1 MQLSV
6 IIVNY
11 NVRHFLEQC
20 LISVDKACTTIDAEI
35 FVVDNNSVDGSTAMV
50 REKFPHVRLIA
61 NTVNTG
67 FAVANNQAIREAKG
81 KYVLLLN
88 PDTVVEEDTFT
99 KCIAFMDSHP
109 DSGGLGVYMID
120 GSGKFLPESK
130 RGLPTPFTAFCK
142 ITGLSALFPRSK
154 TFGRYHLGYLDKNE
168 THEVD
173 VLSGAFMWLRKSVLD
188 AEGLL
193 DEAFFMYGED
203 IDLSYRI
210 IKGGYKNY
218 YFPDTRIIHY
228 KGESTRKSSVNYVIV
243 FYKAMIIFAKKHFSQ
258 QHASLFSM
266 LIHIAVYAR
275 AGIAILHRI
284 IKKTLLPVS
293 DALLFITGIIILK
306 NYWEHSVKELHYPP
320 QFVQIV
326 IPAYIIIWLTAVF
339 FSGGYDKP
347 IRISRAVRGV
357 VTGTLLVLVV
367 YALLSEEYRFSRA
380 LTLLGAA
387 WACVAVVVDRYLLGL
402 TGWTEHRLEK
412 SDRKNLVIV
421 GNQEE
426 GMRVLTFLR
435 QSDSSMNFIGFIAPE
450 AGQSESGDT
459 TYTSQLIGNV
469 HNFKEVASIYEI
481 SEIIFCAR
489 DVSSQEIINHM
500 LSLGGL
506 EIEYKIAP
514 PESLFIIGSNS
525 DATNGDLYLV
535 EVNAFDSKANRRN
548 KRLFDIVTAGFF
560 LITFPLAMIG
570 VKNKFGFFNNIF
582 KVLFGK
588 ISWIAPCLN
597 REQGSEI
604 HVKTGFRPG
613 VLRPSDGTG
622 ATIPDAQTAGRID
635 MLYVREY
642 RPVKDLN
649 IIRNGFTL
657 LGNERYC

>member
-20 LISVDKACTTIDAEI
+20 LISVDKACKTITAEI
-35 FVVDNNSVDGSTAMV
+35 FVVDNNSVDGSTLMV
-50 REKFPHVRLIA
+50 REKFPHVKLIA

-67 FAVANNQAIREAKG
+67 FAVANNQAIREAG
-81 KYVLLLN
+81 GEYVLLLN

-109 DSGGLGVYMID
+109 DAGGLGVYMID

-142 ITGLSALFPRSK
+142 ITGLSALFPRSR

-173 VLSGAFMWLRKSVLD
+173 VLSGAFMWIRKSVLD
-188 AEGLL
+188 TEGLL
-193 DEAFFMYGED
+193 DESFFMYGED

-210 IKGGYKNY
+210 VKGGYKNY
-218 YFPDTRIIHY
+218 YFPGTRIIHY

-275 AGIAILHRI
+275 AAIAILHRI
-284 IKKTLLPVS
+284 IRKILLPVS
-293 DALLFITGIIILK
+293 DALLFITGIILLK

-326 IPAYIIIWLTAVF
+326 IPAYILIWLTAVF

-357 VTGTLLVLVV
+357 VTGTLFVLVV

-402 TGWTEHRLEK
+402 TGWSDYTLEK

-421 GNQEE
+421 GYPEE
-426 GMRVLTFLR
+426 GIRVLTFLR
-435 QSDSSMNFIGFIAPE
+435 QSESSMNFIGFISPGG
-450 AGQSESGDT
+450 GQSDSGDT
-459 TYTSQLIGNV
+459 LYASQLIGNV
-469 HNFKEVASIYEI
+469 HNFKEIASVYEI
-481 SEIIFCAR
+481 NEIIFCAR
-489 DVSSQEIINHM
+489 DISSQDIINQM
-500 LSLGGL
+500 LRLGGL

-535 EVNAFDSKANRRN
+535 EVNALDSKANRRN
-548 KRLFDIVTAGFF
+548 KRLFDIVTALFL
-560 LITFPLAMIG
+560 LITFPVAMIG
-570 VKNKFGFFNNIF
+570 VNNKSGFLNNIF
-582 KVLFGK
+582 RVLFGK
-588 ISWIAPCLN
+588 LTWIAPSLN
-597 REQGSEI
+597 REEG
-604 HVKTGFRPG
+604 TGALTKSGFKPG

-622 ATIPDAQTAGRID
+622 AHVPDAQTANRID

-642 RPVKDLN
+642 RPGKDLN
-649 IIRNGFTL
+649 ILRNGFAL
-657 LGNERYC
+657 LGNEHFC